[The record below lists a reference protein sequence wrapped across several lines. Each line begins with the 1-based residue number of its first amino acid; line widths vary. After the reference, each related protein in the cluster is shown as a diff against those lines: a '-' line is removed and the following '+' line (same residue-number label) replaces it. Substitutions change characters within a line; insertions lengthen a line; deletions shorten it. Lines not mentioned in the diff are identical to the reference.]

1 MTGIVSLLGVTT
13 LKPVLTALLIP
24 PVPLLLLALGCVWR
38 MRVRRRAAGWPL
50 VLMLATLLGLWL
62 SACGGVAAVLEP
74 LLLPASAPLTAQRLA
89 ELKAEMTK
97 TTATPA
103 LAIVVLGGGAEPL
116 APEYGQASLTAPALE
131 RLRYGVWLARQTGA
145 PLAFSGG
152 LGWAGRQSELEADI
166 AARIAAEEFGQPLR
180 WRETQSRDTR
190 ENATLTLP
198 LLQQAGVKH
207 IVLVTHGWHM
217 PRAKGLFEVAA
228 TAHGIR
234 VEAAPMG
241 LAQGKRLPVLEW
253 LPSSDGFRDVRQV
266 MREWWALRLGA

>member
-24 PVPLLLLALGCVWR
+24 PVPLLLLALCCVWR
-38 MRVRRRAAGWPL
+38 MRVRRRVAGWPL
-50 VLMLATLLGLWL
+50 VLTLATLLGLWL

-89 ELKAEMTK
+89 ELKTEMT
-97 TTATPA
+97 TSAATPA

-152 LGWAGRQSELEADI
+152 LGWAGRQSEAEADI

-190 ENATLTLP
+190 ENAALTVP

-217 PRAKGLFEVAA
+217 PRAKGLFEAA
-228 TAHGIR
+228 AAAHGIR

-241 LAQGKRLPVLEW
+241 LAQGKLLPVLEW